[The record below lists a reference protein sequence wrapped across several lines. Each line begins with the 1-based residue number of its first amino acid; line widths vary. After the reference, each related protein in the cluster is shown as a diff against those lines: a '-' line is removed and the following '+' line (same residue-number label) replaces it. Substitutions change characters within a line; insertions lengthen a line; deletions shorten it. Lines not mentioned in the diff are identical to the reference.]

1 MAYTCKS
8 RRASSFP
15 VFAQHG
21 PGTVLRSCCNRGCA
35 QHAAEKQQS
44 SSHGRSWSNKR
55 THRVGGG
62 APISSA
68 FIFVGSVVAMQR
80 GTLQQPTRPTWQFI
94 PRDAQAVG
102 LTIHVPPLALGSAC
116 GPAQRAVQT
125 GCGERVARLS
135 LCLFLARWWA
145 PVGGGC
151 SQHAPT
157 RSIKRCGCCSLDLFF
172 HVESEKGGLAG

>member
-55 THRVGGG
+55 THHVGGG

-151 SQHAPT
+151 SQQAPT